1 MKNSG
6 DITLIVKFQPLTQA
20 KRCWR
25 SNHHHL
31 NKDWPTDITGGPPI
45 SKWRLCGHSRYGH
58 WRPEDIEKKI
68 KIKNKIESEWVSE
81 RRRQGYARCGMN
93 KKKIAHS
100 HIYEETTSN
109 RKRGGKRRSRKTVSV
124 RKWKFLPVWNT
135 NCLRTTRRKY

>member
-25 SNHHHL
+25 SNDHHL

-93 KKKIAHS
+93 KKKS
-100 HIYEETTSN
+100 HTHTFMRKQQATENEEEKEEAE
-109 RKRGGKRRSRKTVSV
+109 KR
-124 RKWKFLPVWNT
+124 
-135 NCLRTTRRKY
+135 